1 MSKIIDIIIPA
12 LGDFDSIEVIEII
25 NKKGNQVKKEEGLI
39 TLETDKASMDV
50 PSPEDGIIESISI
63 NVGDFVKQGDCIGTL
78 KVNGSEVK
86 TGSEKIKTVEKKIET
101 KNEIPIPSKK
111 VNQSPTNRN
120 ELESS
125 TLNGLPKID
134 EDSFSKAHA
143 SPSIRKF
150 ARELGVN
157 LIEVKGT
164 GYKSRILKD
173 DIKAFVKSILSG
185 FSKSS
190 VGLPKIP
197 SLDYAKY
204 GEVSNQSLTKI
215 QKISGQRLQA
225 SWINLPHVTQHDLAD
240 ITEMEADRL
249 KIKKLKQYRDIKIS
263 PLAYVIKACSSVLKD
278 FEKINS
284 SLSED
289 GNSIILKN
297 FINIGFAAD
306 TENGLVVPVIK
317 DADKKSLIEIAEE
330 LLSLSLKARAG
341 KLSSDEMSGATFTI
355 SSLGGIGGTAFTPII
370 NAPEVAILG
379 LSRSTTQPV
388 WNGSEFEPK
397 LMLPLSLSYD
407 HRVIDG
413 AYAVR
418 FTTALCDA
426 LKKARNLSKKA

>member
-25 NKKGNQVKKEEGLI
+25 NKEGNQVKREDGLI

-50 PSPEDGIIESISI
+50 PSPENGIIESISI
-63 NVGDFVKQGDCIGTL
+63 NVGDFVKQGDCIGKL
-78 KVNGSEVK
+78 RVDESEVDA
-86 TGSEKIKTVEKKIET
+86 SPEKPKSVEKKIQT
-101 KNEIPIPSKK
+101 KKEIPTPSEK
-111 VNQSPTNRN
+111 VNQSSTNHDQSK
-120 ELESS
+120 LSA
-125 TLNGLPKID
+125 LNALPKID

-143 SPSIRKF
+143 SPSVRKF

-157 LIEVKGT
+157 LIEVRGT

-173 DIKAFVKSILSG
+173 DVKAFVKSILSG
-185 FSKSS
+185 SNNSS
-190 VGLPKIP
+190 IGLPKIP

-204 GEVSNQSLTKI
+204 GEVSNQPLTKI
-215 QKISGQRLQA
+215 QKISGPRLQA

-249 KIKKLKQYRDIKIS
+249 RIKKLKQNKDIKIS
-263 PLAYVIKACSSVLKD
+263 PLAYVMKACSLVLKD

-284 SLSED
+284 SLAED
-289 GNSIILKN
+289 GHSIILKN
-297 FINIGFAAD
+297 YINIGFAAD

-317 DADKKSLIEIAEE
+317 DVDKKSLIEIAKE
-330 LLSLSLKARAG
+330 LLRLSVKARSG
-341 KLSSDEMSGATFTI
+341 KLSSDEMTGASFTI

-370 NAPEVAILG
+370 NAPECAILG
-379 LSRSTTQPV
+379 LSRSTMQPV

-397 LMLPLSLSYD
+397 LMLPLSFSYD

-426 LKKARNLSKKA
+426 LKKAKNLSKKA

>member
-185 FSKSS
+185 FSKTSA
-190 VGLPKIP
+190 GLPKIP

-240 ITEMEADRL
+240 VTEMEADRL

-289 GNSIILKN
+289 GNSIILKSY
-297 FINIGFAAD
+297 INIGFAAD

-317 DADKKSLIEIAEE
+317 DADKKSLIVIAEE

-397 LMLPLSLSYD
+397 LMLPLSFSYD

>member
-25 NKKGNQVKKEEGLI
+25 NKKGSQVKKEEGLI

-63 NVGDFVKQGDCIGTL
+63 NVGDFVKQGDCIGKL
-78 KVNGSEVK
+78 RVDESEVNASPK
-86 TGSEKIKTVEKKIET
+86 TPKSAENKLET
-101 KNEIPIPSKK
+101 KKETPLSSVKP
-111 VNQSPTNRN
+111 NQSLTNQ
-120 ELESS
+120 EQSKVS
-125 TLNGLPKID
+125 AAKGLPKID

-157 LIEVKGT
+157 LIEVRGT

-173 DIKAFVKSILSG
+173 DVKAFVKSILSG
-185 FSKSS
+185 SNNSS
-190 VGLPKIP
+190 IGLPKIP

-204 GEVSNQSLTKI
+204 GEVSNLPLTKI
-215 QKISGQRLQA
+215 QKISGPRLQA

-249 KIKKLKQYRDIKIS
+249 RIKKLKQNKDIKIS
-263 PLAYVIKACSSVLKD
+263 PLAYVMKACSLVLKD
-278 FEKINS
+278 FKKINS
-284 SLSED
+284 SLAED
-289 GNSIILKN
+289 GHSIILKN
-297 FINIGFAAD
+297 YINIGFAAD

-317 DADKKSLIEIAEE
+317 YVDKKSLIEIAKE
-330 LLSLSLKARAG
+330 LLRLSVKARSG
-341 KLSSDEMSGATFTI
+341 KLSSDEMQGATFTI

-379 LSRSTTQPV
+379 LSRSTMQPV

-397 LMLPLSLSYD
+397 LMLPLSFSYD

-426 LKKARNLSKKA
+426 LKKAKNLSKKA

>member
-1 MSKIIDIIIPA
+1 M
-12 LGDFDSIEVIEII
+12 GDFDSIEVIEII

-240 ITEMEADRL
+240 VTEMEADRL

-397 LMLPLSLSYD
+397 LMLPLSFSYD

>member
-101 KNEIPIPSKK
+101 KNKIPIPSKK

-240 ITEMEADRL
+240 VTEMEADRL
-249 KIKKLKQYRDIKIS
+249 KIKKLKQYKDIKIS

-355 SSLGGIGGTAFTPII
+355 SSLGGIGGTAFTPIV

-397 LMLPLSLSYD
+397 LMLSLI
-407 HRVIDG
+407 HI
-413 AYAVR
+413 
-418 FTTALCDA
+418 
-426 LKKARNLSKKA
+426 

>member
-240 ITEMEADRL
+240 VTEMEADRL

-289 GNSIILKN
+289 GNSIILKSY
-297 FINIGFAAD
+297 INIGFAAD

-397 LMLPLSLSYD
+397 LMLPLSFSYD

>member
-1 MSKIIDIIIPA
+1 MRKIIDIVIPA

-25 NKKGNQVKKEEGLI
+25 NKKGNHVKKEDGLI

-63 NVGDFVKQGDCIGTL
+63 NVGDFVKQGDCIGKL
-78 KVNGSEVK
+78 RVDESEVNASTK
-86 TGSEKIKTVEKKIET
+86 KPKSVEKKIQT
-101 KNEIPIPSKK
+101 KKEITAPSEKL
-111 VNQSPTNRN
+111 NQS
-120 ELESS
+120 S
-125 TLNGLPKID
+125 TKQEQSKVSASKGLPKID

-157 LIEVKGT
+157 LIEVRGT
-164 GYKSRILKD
+164 GSKSRILKD
-173 DIKAFVKSILSG
+173 DVKAFVKSILSG
-185 FSKSS
+185 SNNPSI
-190 VGLPKIP
+190 GLPKIP

-204 GEVSNQSLTKI
+204 GEVSNQPLTKI
-215 QKISGQRLQA
+215 QKISGPRLQA

-240 ITEMEADRL
+240 ISEMEADRL
-249 KIKKLKQYRDIKIS
+249 RIKKLKQNKDIKIS
-263 PLAYVIKACSSVLKD
+263 PLAYVMKACSLVLKD

-284 SLSED
+284 SLAED
-289 GNSIILKN
+289 GLSIILKSY
-297 FINIGFAAD
+297 INIGFAAD

-317 DADKKSLIEIAEE
+317 DVDKKSLIEIAKE
-330 LLSLSLKARAG
+330 LLRLSVKARAG
-341 KLSSDEMSGATFTI
+341 KLSSDEMQGATFTI

-397 LMLPLSLSYD
+397 LMLPLSFSYD

-426 LKKARNLSKKA
+426 LKKAKNLSKKV

>member
-240 ITEMEADRL
+240 VTEMEADRL

-263 PLAYVIKACSSVLKD
+263 PLAYVIKACSLVLKD
-278 FEKINS
+278 FEKMNS

-289 GNSIILKN
+289 GNSIILKSY
-297 FINIGFAAD
+297 INIGFAAD

-341 KLSSDEMSGATFTI
+341 NLSSDEMSGATFTI

-397 LMLPLSLSYD
+397 LMLPLSFSYD

>member
-1 MSKIIDIIIPA
+1 LSKIIDIIIPA

-25 NKKGNQVKKEEGLI
+25 NKKGSQVKKEEGLI

-63 NVGDFVKQGDCIGTL
+63 NVGDFVKQGDCIGKL
-78 KVNGSEVK
+78 RVDESEVNASPK
-86 TGSEKIKTVEKKIET
+86 TPESVEKKIQKKKET
-101 KNEIPIPSKK
+101 IAPYEKL
-111 VNQSPTNRN
+111 NQSLTNQ
-120 ELESS
+120 EQSKVS
-125 TLNGLPKID
+125 AAKGLPKID

-157 LIEVKGT
+157 LIEVRGT

-173 DIKAFVKSILSG
+173 DVKAFVKSILSG
-185 FSKSS
+185 SNNSS
-190 VGLPKIP
+190 IGLPKIP

-204 GEVSNQSLTKI
+204 GEVSNQPLTKI
-215 QKISGQRLQA
+215 QKISGPRLQA

-249 KIKKLKQYRDIKIS
+249 RIKKLKQNKDIKIS
-263 PLAYVIKACSSVLKD
+263 PLAYVMKACSLVLKD

-284 SLSED
+284 SLAED
-289 GNSIILKN
+289 GHSIILKN
-297 FINIGFAAD
+297 YINIGFAAD

-317 DADKKSLIEIAEE
+317 DVDKKSLIEIAKE
-330 LLSLSLKARAG
+330 LLRLSVKARSG
-341 KLSSDEMSGATFTI
+341 KLSSDEMQGATFTI

-370 NAPEVAILG
+370 NAPECAILG
-379 LSRSTTQPV
+379 LSRSTMQPV

-397 LMLPLSLSYD
+397 LMLPLSFSYD

-426 LKKARNLSKKA
+426 LKKAKNLSKKA

>member
-25 NKKGNQVKKEEGLI
+25 NKKGNQVKKEDGLI

-63 NVGDFVKQGDCIGTL
+63 NVGDFVKQGDCIGKL
-78 KVNGSEVK
+78 RVDESEVNVSPK
-86 TGSEKIKTVEKKIET
+86 KPKSVEKKIQT
-101 KNEIPIPSKK
+101 KKEITAPSEKL
-111 VNQSPTNRN
+111 NQSSTNQ
-120 ELESS
+120 EQSKAS
-125 TLNGLPKID
+125 ASKGLPKID

-157 LIEVKGT
+157 LIEVRGT
-164 GYKSRILKD
+164 GSKSRILKD
-173 DIKAFVKSILSG
+173 DVKAFVKSILSG
-185 FSKSS
+185 SS
-190 VGLPKIP
+190 NSSIGLPKIP

-204 GEVSNQSLTKI
+204 GEVSNQPLTKI
-215 QKISGQRLQA
+215 QKISGPRLQA

-249 KIKKLKQYRDIKIS
+249 RIKKLKQNKDIKIS
-263 PLAYVIKACSSVLKD
+263 PLAYVMKACSLVLKD

-284 SLSED
+284 SLAED
-289 GNSIILKN
+289 GLSIILKSY
-297 FINIGFAAD
+297 INIGFAAD

-317 DADKKSLIEIAEE
+317 DVDKKSLIEIAKE
-330 LLSLSLKARAG
+330 LLRLSVKARAG
-341 KLSSDEMSGATFTI
+341 KLSSDEMQGATFTI

-397 LMLPLSLSYD
+397 LMLPLSFSYD

-426 LKKARNLSKKA
+426 LRKAKNLSKKA

>member
-185 FSKSS
+185 LSKSS

-240 ITEMEADRL
+240 VTEMEADRL

-397 LMLPLSLSYD
+397 LMLPLSFSYD

>member
-25 NKKGNQVKKEEGLI
+25 NKKGNQVKKEDGLI

-63 NVGDFVKQGDCIGTL
+63 NVGDFVKQGDCIGKL
-78 KVNGSEVK
+78 RVDESEVNASSK
-86 TGSEKIKTVEKKIET
+86 KPKSVEKKIQT
-101 KNEIPIPSKK
+101 KKEITAPSEKL
-111 VNQSPTNRN
+111 NQSSANQ
-120 ELESS
+120 EQSKVS
-125 TLNGLPKID
+125 ASKGLPKID

-157 LIEVKGT
+157 LIEVRGT
-164 GYKSRILKD
+164 GSKSRILKD
-173 DIKAFVKSILSG
+173 DVKAFVKSILSG
-185 FSKSS
+185 SNNPSI
-190 VGLPKIP
+190 GLPKIP

-204 GEVSNQSLTKI
+204 GEVSNQPLTKI
-215 QKISGQRLQA
+215 QKISGPRLQA

-249 KIKKLKQYRDIKIS
+249 RIKKLKQNKDIKIS
-263 PLAYVIKACSSVLKD
+263 PLAYVMKACSLVLKD

-284 SLSED
+284 SLAED
-289 GNSIILKN
+289 GNSVILKSY
-297 FINIGFAAD
+297 INIGFAAD

-317 DADKKSLIEIAEE
+317 DVDKKSLIEIAKE
-330 LLSLSLKARAG
+330 LLRLSVKARAG
-341 KLSSDEMSGATFTI
+341 KLSSDEMQGATFTI

-397 LMLPLSLSYD
+397 LILPLSFSYD

-426 LKKARNLSKKA
+426 LKKAKNLSKKA

>member
-1 MSKIIDIIIPA
+1 M
-12 LGDFDSIEVIEII
+12 GDFDSIEVIEII
-25 NKKGNQVKKEEGLI
+25 HKKGNQVKKEEGLI

-397 LMLPLSLSYD
+397 LMLPLSFSYD

>member
-1 MSKIIDIIIPA
+1 LSKIIDIIIPA

-240 ITEMEADRL
+240 VTEMEADRL

-397 LMLPLSLSYD
+397 LMLPLSFSYD

>member
-1 MSKIIDIIIPA
+1 LSKIIDIIIPA

-185 FSKSS
+185 LSKSS

-240 ITEMEADRL
+240 VTEMEADRL

-397 LMLPLSLSYD
+397 LMLPLSFSYD

>member
-25 NKKGNQVKKEEGLI
+25 NKKGSQVKKEEGLI

-63 NVGDFVKQGDCIGTL
+63 NVGDFVKQGDCIGKL
-78 KVNGSEVK
+78 RVDESEVNASPK
-86 TGSEKIKTVEKKIET
+86 TPESVEKKIQKKKET
-101 KNEIPIPSKK
+101 IAPYEKL
-111 VNQSPTNRN
+111 NQSLTNQ
-120 ELESS
+120 EQSKVS
-125 TLNGLPKID
+125 AAKGLPKID

-157 LIEVKGT
+157 LIEVRGT

-173 DIKAFVKSILSG
+173 DVKAFVKSILSG
-185 FSKSS
+185 SNNSS
-190 VGLPKIP
+190 IGLPKIP

-204 GEVSNQSLTKI
+204 GEVSNQPLTKI
-215 QKISGQRLQA
+215 QKISGPRLQA

-249 KIKKLKQYRDIKIS
+249 RIKKLKQNKDIKIS
-263 PLAYVIKACSSVLKD
+263 PLAYVMKACSLVLKD

-284 SLSED
+284 SLAED
-289 GNSIILKN
+289 GHSIILKN
-297 FINIGFAAD
+297 YINIGFAAD

-317 DADKKSLIEIAEE
+317 DVDKKSLIEIAKE
-330 LLSLSLKARAG
+330 LLRLSVKARSG
-341 KLSSDEMSGATFTI
+341 KLSSDEMQGATFTI

-370 NAPEVAILG
+370 NAPECAILG
-379 LSRSTTQPV
+379 LSRSTMQPV

-397 LMLPLSLSYD
+397 LMLPLSFSYD

-426 LKKARNLSKKA
+426 LKKAKNLSKKA

>member
-125 TLNGLPKID
+125 TLNVLPKID

-240 ITEMEADRL
+240 VTEMEADRL

-355 SSLGGIGGTAFTPII
+355 SSLGGIGGTAFTPIV

-397 LMLPLSLSYD
+397 LMLPLSFSYD